1 MVRHK
6 AETFEPVTKVNQ
18 NESWLRR
25 GPRGSTCSGRRDE
38 LEYAERRGVFAGKND
53 DRRTPRPSCQS
64 RA

>member
-38 LEYAERRGVFAGKND
+38 LDYAERWSAWLADKRSKL
-53 DRRTPRPSCQS
+53 SS
-64 RA
+64 